1 MLKQKED
8 YILTHS
14 VHVDGKEPRGL
25 GVTVK
30 ISFNTEKGT
39 IAITPKLTTKQ
50 LSFNEA
56 QASAIL
62 QQSKNMLDEAYQKGL
77 ELTRD
82 WLEDNR
88 PEVDNQLS
96 IFDQVR
102 EQSELDPEEF

>member
-14 VHVDGKEPRGL
+14 VHVDGKESMM
-25 GVTVK
+25 TVK

-102 EQSELDPEEF
+102 EQSELEPEEF